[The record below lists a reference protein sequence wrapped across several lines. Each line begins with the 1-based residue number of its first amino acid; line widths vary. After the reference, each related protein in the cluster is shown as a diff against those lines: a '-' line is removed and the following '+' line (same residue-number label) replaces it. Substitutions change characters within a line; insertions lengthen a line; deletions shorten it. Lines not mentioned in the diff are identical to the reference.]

1 MPSLPLCILLTFL
14 YTLWLWSHRKKAY
27 TKGLILPPGP
37 KKLPIIGNCLS
48 FPAGERWLVFD
59 AWLKKYGMLV
69 RQSSRVEFIHF
80 IRGYYII
87 RASWPTLRSS
97 WFLKAN

>member
-27 TKGLILPPGP
+27 MKGLILPPGP

-59 AWLKKYGMLV
+59 AWLKKYGM
-69 RQSSRVEFIHF
+69 
-80 IRGYYII
+80 GYYII